1 MAVLASRPSTTSF
14 MMRGT
19 ATFASLAA
27 VRQASAAA
35 TRHLYSSRYG
45 SRMPRAR
52 HSLPFSRCVG
62 AELCPRVA
70 MESGHFITRKAFSLH
85 PHGVY
90 SEFHKGGTSM
100 GLRLKFNLVLL
111 AVFVIGLGVTGYIS
125 YELLH
130 KNARDEV
137 LRNAGV
143 MLEASLS
150 MRQYTIGRVRP
161 LLPYDADKFL
171 PESVPAFAA
180 TEIMNLLRKK
190 YPDYAYKEATL
201 NPTNPRDRAV
211 DWEADIVNA
220 FRNEAARVDISGI
233 RSTPTG
239 RSLYLARPLQIR
251 DQACLSCHTTAER
264 APPAMVKL
272 YGPNNGF
279 GWKMNEII
287 GAQIVSVPMDLPIRN
302 ANRAFVTFM
311 SSLAAVF
318 ALLFVTLNVMLT
330 LLIVEP
336 ITRLSH
342 AAEQISKG
350 RLDAA
355 EIPETGRDEVSQ
367 LGQAFNRM
375 RRSLEKAIH
384 LIDKG

>member
-1 MAVLASRPSTTSF
+1 
-14 MMRGT
+14 
-19 ATFASLAA
+19 
-27 VRQASAAA
+27 
-35 TRHLYSSRYG
+35 
-45 SRMPRAR
+45 
-52 HSLPFSRCVG
+52 
-62 AELCPRVA
+62 
-70 MESGHFITRKAFSLH
+70 
-85 PHGVY
+85 
-90 SEFHKGGTSM
+90 M

-111 AVFVIGLGVTGYIS
+111 AVFVTGLGVTGYIS

-220 FRNEAARVDISGI
+220 FRNEAARGDISGI

-251 DQACLSCHTTAER
+251 DQACLACHTTAEM
-264 APPAMVKL
+264 APAAMVKL
-272 YGPNNGF
+272 YGPSNGF

-287 GAQIVSVPMDLPIRN
+287 GAQIVSVPMGLPIRN

-311 SSLAAVF
+311 SSLAVVF
-318 ALLFVTLNVMLT
+318 AVLFVILNVMLT

-336 ITRLSH
+336 ITRLSD
-342 AAEQISKG
+342 AADQISKG